1 MNITGGWMR
10 VVSRE
15 TTLLNVL
22 LHSVSTLLHLG
33 PADNVT
39 TKILTASQCMS
50 TSLKLWKDHWISDR
64 KSCAFSIWYTRGLD
78 GVKINT

>member
-1 MNITGGWMR
+1 MR

-15 TTLLNVL
+15 TTLLSVH

-39 TKILTASQCMS
+39 TKIPIASQCMS
-50 TSLKLWKDHWISDR
+50 TSLKLWKDNWISDW

-78 GVKINT
+78 GVKVNA